1 MRLSSIRFGGQYE
14 RYRFPAD
21 RHAVAKFAHQRFG
34 GVRECLKARQSKKA
48 ACSFDGVNES
58 ENVAENLAVIGLSLK
73 AHQLCV
79 DAIEAFGR
87 LVKNSR
93 NNSSMNAS
101 CRLPRRSGGLQN
113 PLRPRTPLKGR
124 GSLLPKR
131 LLSVAE

>member
-1 MRLSSIRFGGQYE
+1 
-14 RYRFPAD
+14 
-21 RHAVAKFAHQRFG
+21 
-34 GVRECLKARQSKKA
+34 VRECLKARQSKKA

-101 CRLPRRSGGLQN
+101 CRRIRGGLAASKSLASTNGPQ
-113 PLRPRTPLKGR
+113 RTR
-124 GSLLPKR
+124 E
-131 LLSVAE
+131 SVAKAFNFGCGIGESDLEKVPFFVNRRLR